1 MGWSKFSLAALLS
14 IAGIIAITDAAARG
28 LATSQA
34 RAPQPQGVK
43 PAPQPAQQPASPQ
56 KGPATTAPP
65 PAAAA
70 VPVRPASPPSAPPTP
85 PARFLIVLDA
95 AHGGDDF
102 GGHLSSDQLEKNATL
117 ALSVRL
123 RSLLGARGIQVITTR
138 ESDQAVDLDRR
149 AEIANHAN
157 ARACI
162 SLHAADTGSG
172 VHLFASS
179 QTPAA
184 PSRFIAWKTAQAGWV
199 TRSLALAGVLN
210 SALLHAGMGV
220 TLGRTALPAIDSMT
234 CPAVAVEVAPERDSD
249 HKVTAEPDD
258 PDYQARVAAALAAAV
273 LEWRS
278 QALHTETGPAEA
290 HQP

>member
-1 MGWSKFSLAALLS
+1 MGWSKFSLAALVVF
-14 IAGIIAITDAAARG
+14 AGISATSDAAASG
-28 LATSQA
+28 LATSQTP
-34 RAPQPQGVK
+34 APEPQSVK
-43 PAPQPAQQPASPQ
+43 PTLPPAQKPTALQA
-56 KGPATTAPP
+56 GPAVTTAPP
-65 PAAAA
+65 PAPARAA
-70 VPVRPASPPSAPPTP
+70 SLPSAPPIP
-85 PARFLIVLDA
+85 PPRFLIVLDA

-117 ALSVRL
+117 GLSVRL

-138 ESDQAVDLDRR
+138 ESDQAVDLNRR

-179 QTPAA
+179 QTPAT
-184 PSRFIAWKTAQAGWV
+184 PTRFIAWKTAQAGWV

-210 SALLHAGMGV
+210 SALLQAGMAV

-249 HKVTAEPDD
+249 HKITAEPDD
-258 PDYQARVAAALAAAV
+258 PDYQARVAAALAAAM

-278 QALHTETGPAEA
+278 QTVRIETGPTEA